1 MRPRQ
6 ALVLAALALCAGV
19 LPPRPVH
26 GTGEEQESGTEEGE
40 EKETKVKTEEVTEEE
55 GVLVLHGV
63 NFARAL
69 EENPSLLVEF
79 YAPWCGHCQRFEPVY
94 SEAAAALR
102 GRPSPVRLAKV
113 DAVEEKDLAEEF
125 GVTSFPTLKFFTKG
139 ERGNAADFTG
149 KRTVKGVLQW
159 LDRRTGPS
167 AVLLQDRENVEELI
181 SAHNLVVVGF
191 FTSLDGDDVKSFYEV
206 ALNMEDVVFGI
217 SSSAELFTEYQLEK
231 DTVVLFKTFDEKRTD
246 LLIEEK
252 LDIDILISFIQN
264 NSLELVITF
273 SEENADKIF
282 NSKVHKH
289 LLFFLN
295 GTLDSHKALVSHYQA
310 VASEFK
316 GKVMFITIDITGAVS
331 HVLNYFGLS
340 ESDAPALRLIDTD
353 SLKKYA
359 AEAGTAITAETTR
372 ALCQGVL
379 DGSIKPHLMSQP
391 IPEDWDKTPVK
402 VLVGKNF
409 DAVVFDEARNV
420 LVEFYA
426 PWCGHC
432 QELAPVWEELAEKY
446 KGRDDIIIANMDA
459 TANEVESVGV
469 SGYPTIK
476 YFPAGTERKVVDYNG
491 NRDLESFSKFLD
503 NGGVLPEEE
512 MSEDE
517 DDDDD
522 DEEEEKSDDK
532 VLDESGKKSTNT
544 SSKDEL

>member
-149 KRTVKGVLQW
+149 VC
-159 LDRRTGPS
+159 
-167 AVLLQDRENVEELI
+167 
-181 SAHNLVVVGF
+181 
-191 FTSLDGDDVKSFYEV
+191 SLDGDDVKSFYEV

-231 DTVVLFKTFDEKRTD
+231 DTVVLFKTVRRHTH
-246 LLIEEK
+246 
-252 LDIDILISFIQN
+252 
-264 NSLELVITF
+264 T
-273 SEENADKIF
+273 
-282 NSKVHKH
+282 HKH
-289 LLFFLN
+289 THIHTPY
-295 GTLDSHKALVSHYQA
+295 TLTHTHTHTYTLTQTHT
-310 VASEFK
+310 EFK

-476 YFPAGTERKVVDYNG
+476 YFPAGTERKVRHIDYNG

-532 VLDESGKKSTNT
+532 VNAFIIMPFY
-544 SSKDEL
+544 